1 MFLLPET
8 PGQHTDFAAFYER
21 QAREG
26 LVHSGL
32 MRGNRFDVAA
42 EFKDEWASPAITWS
56 AGGEEFYELQGGDT
70 IKVRSSGA
78 LTLAAGARYAYAAS
92 PETVFRSNMIAFPR
106 WMIAD
111 AKHYVLEPGRLKTRA
126 LETRLFLPD
135 RETQCLMNDIAARC
149 VDGFS
154 EENWYTE
161 QVALLYARLLDAQD
175 RRSAALEEINAA
187 KSSTRSE
194 LARRID
200 RAQRH
205 MLESFQDATLGL
217 DDVAREACLSPF
229 HLIRVF
235 KAFTGATPMRRLA
248 AIRME
253 AAMRLLSQT
262 RKSTKEIAGA
272 VGYSDRTA
280 FFKAFKAHFGV
291 APSSVERVS

>member
-8 PGQHTDFAAFYER
+8 PDTDCDFAAFYER

-32 MRGNRFDVAA
+32 MNGHHFEIAA
-42 EFKDEWASPAITWS
+42 DFKDEWASPVITWS
-56 AGGEEFYELQGGDT
+56 AGGEEFYDLQGGDT

-78 LTLAAGARYAYAAS
+78 LTLAAGARYAYTAS

-106 WMIAD
+106 WMIDD
-111 AKHYVLEPGRLKTRA
+111 AKRNALEPGQLKSRT

-135 RETQCLMNDIAARC
+135 EETQRLMNDIAARC
-149 VDGFS
+149 VNGYTD
-154 EENWYTE
+154 ETWYAE
-161 QVALLYARLLDAQD
+161 QVALLYARLLEAQG
-175 RRSAALEEINAA
+175 RRSAAQDEIKAA
-187 KSSTRSE
+187 KPATRAE

-205 MLESFQDATLGL
+205 MLLNFPNSALGL
-217 DDVAREACLSPF
+217 EEVSREACLSPF

-235 KAFTGATPMRRLA
+235 KAFTGVTPMRRLA

-253 AAMRLLSQT
+253 AAMRLLTQT
-262 RKSTKEIAGA
+262 ATSTKEVAEA

-280 FFKAFKAHFGV
+280 FFKAFKAHFGC
-291 APSSVERVS
+291 APSQAMKH